1 MIHKNWQAGVILAS
15 LLAAGC
21 SRQKTIDKDQMRCHL
36 RSALSFTAESDMF
49 VEYVQQGRA
58 TRHYA
63 QEHAAYLE
71 EAVSRSAKE
80 LEEGIAEPG
89 AEGALSECKTQL
101 GLLRNELSGFRGT
114 NDSNALDTAKQ
125 NLTKIRESLKKANSQ
140 L

>member
-1 MIHKNWQAGVILAS
+1 MIHKNWQAGLILAS

-21 SRQKTIDKDQMRCHL
+21 SRQKTIDKNQMRSHL
-36 RSALSFTAESDMF
+36 RSALAFTAESDMF
-49 VEYVQQGRA
+49 VDYVQQGRA

-80 LEEGIAEPG
+80 LEEGAAAPG
-89 AEGALSECKTQL
+89 IENALSECKTQL
-101 GLLRNELSGFRGT
+101 GLLHNELSGLQRT
-114 NDSNALDTAKQ
+114 SDNNALNTAKQ

>member
-21 SRQKTIDKDQMRCHL
+21 SRQKTIDKDQMRSHL
-36 RSALSFTAESDMF
+36 RSALSFNAETDL
-49 VEYVQQGRA
+49 YVDYVRQGRA

-80 LEEGIAEPG
+80 LEEGAAAPG
-89 AEGALSECKTQL
+89 IENALSECKTQL
-101 GLLRNELSGFRGT
+101 GLLHNELSGLQRT
-114 NDSNALDTAKQ
+114 SDNNALNTAKQ

>member
-1 MIHKNWQAGVILAS
+1 MIHKNWQAGLILAS

-21 SRQKTIDKDQMRCHL
+21 SRQKTIDKNQMRSHL
-36 RSALSFTAESDMF
+36 RSALAFTAESDMF
-49 VEYVQQGRA
+49 VDYVQQGRA

-80 LEEGIAEPG
+80 LEEGAAAPG
-89 AEGALSECKTQL
+89 IENALSECKTQL
-101 GLLRNELSGFRGT
+101 GLLRNELSGLQRT
-114 NDSNALDTAKQ
+114 SDNNALNTAKQ
-125 NLTKIRESLKKANSQ
+125 TLAQIRESLKKANSQ